1 MIHKIYHIYKIIKK
15 KVRDAYCW
23 RYNRFFFRM
32 NGVSFGRDFMVSGFP
47 ILKIASTARVKF
59 GDQCVLT
66 SGSVNPLCSNKRMV
80 ICCRP
85 DSELIIGDYCGFSS
99 TIFDI
104 RQSVRIG
111 NYLVCGANVI
121 FMDSDAHS
129 LNYLERRNA
138 ARDDQNK
145 VNKGIVVG
153 DDVLIGMNS
162 VILKGVHIGDRAII
176 AANSLV
182 TKDVPSD
189 CIVGGQ
195 PARII
200 RRMVRS
206 NEE

>member
-1 MIHKIYHIYKIIKK
+1 
-15 KVRDAYCW
+15 
-23 RYNRFFFRM
+23 M
-32 NGVSFGRDFMVSGFP
+32 NILHEGV
-47 ILKIASTARVKF
+47 AR
-59 GDQCVLT
+59 
-66 SGSVNPLCSNKRMV
+66 
-80 ICCRP
+80 
-85 DSELIIGDYCGFSS
+85 EL
-99 TIFDI
+99 
-104 RQSVRIG
+104 
-111 NYLVCGANVI
+111 
-121 FMDSDAHS
+121 
-129 LNYLERRNA
+129 
-138 ARDDQNK
+138 
-145 VNKGIVVG
+145 GIVVG